1 MCYIAKYVPSHSL
14 PKIRCAGHADPAP
27 ADVLCMRDHRARR
40 FTGASKNSL
49 PPAVAKPCQISD
61 NGVQRKVFGLQGSQ
75 GFSCIASAHL
85 SPFPRFLPRPLPTSL
100 TPRPPSSLPPL
111 PIPTS
116 PPRTLPPYRTH
127 LRPSLPLSSSL
138 PLCCERFRARAWGRL
153 TQSSPTFDAQVS
165 CSGCRRGP
173 CTRDSR
179 HVPIDCARV
188 CHQRQIIA

>member
-49 PPAVAKPCQISD
+49 PPAVTKPCQISD
-61 NGVQRKVFGLQGSQ
+61 NGIQRKVLGLQGSQ

-100 TPRPPSSLPPL
+100 TPRPPSSLPPS
-111 PIPTS
+111 PSRPHRREPSPHTVPTFVPLFLS
-116 PPRTLPPYRTH
+116 PPR
-127 LRPSLPLSSSL
+127 
-138 PLCCERFRARAWGRL
+138 F
-153 TQSSPTFDAQVS
+153 
-165 CSGCRRGP
+165 P
-173 CTRDSR
+173 CVASVFGQGLGAD
-179 HVPIDCARV
+179 
-188 CHQRQIIA
+188 